1 MVAQPL
7 SERGR
12 EALPCAALFLRPI
25 LFWLDLSSPLPVDW
39 GRKRL
44 FQEERTVN
52 VKSLTLK
59 APAKVNYLL
68 DVIRRRPDGY
78 HDLRMVMQRVNLC
91 DEISIGLT
99 DNPELSVGC
108 GKDGVPDGPGN
119 IAWKA
124 ARTMLDL
131 AGGGQGATISIVKN
145 IPVAAGLGGGSSD
158 AATVLMGMNQ
168 LLELGLT
175 DQELMRIGVK
185 LGADVPFFVFKK
197 TALAEGIGEQL
208 RAMPSMPA
216 LWVLLVNPGV
226 HVSTAWVYKNL
237 RLTSRGELAKLPQL
251 FSTVEDV
258 CSMLSND
265 LESVTIPAFP
275 VIADIKRAMLAKGA
289 LGAMMSGSGP
299 TVFGLFRDREGA
311 ESARAELVEG
321 TGWFAAVAETL

>member
-1 MVAQPL
+1 
-7 SERGR
+7 
-12 EALPCAALFLRPI
+12 
-25 LFWLDLSSPLPVDW
+25 
-39 GRKRL
+39 
-44 FQEERTVN
+44 

-91 DEISIGLT
+91 DEISITLT
-99 DNPELSVGC
+99 DAGEITVSC
-108 GKDGVPDGPGN
+108 GKNGVPDGPGN

-124 ARTMLDL
+124 ARIMLDL
-131 AGGGQGATISIVKN
+131 ADGGMGASISIEKN

-158 AATVLMGMNQ
+158 AATVLMGMNE
-168 LLELGLT
+168 LLGLGLS
-175 DQELMRIGVK
+175 DQQLMVIGVK
-185 LGADVPFFVFKK
+185 LGADVPFFIFKK

-208 RAMPSMPA
+208 RPMPPMPS

-237 RLTSRGELAKLPQL
+237 RLTSRDALDKLPG
-251 FSTVEDV
+251 FFRTAEDV
-258 CSMLSND
+258 CAILSND

-275 VIADIKRAMLAKGA
+275 VIAEIKESMVRLGA

-299 TVFGLFRDREGA
+299 TVFGLFRDRESA
-311 ESARAELVEG
+311 EKARDALTDG
-321 TGWFAAVAETL
+321 TDWFAAVAETL